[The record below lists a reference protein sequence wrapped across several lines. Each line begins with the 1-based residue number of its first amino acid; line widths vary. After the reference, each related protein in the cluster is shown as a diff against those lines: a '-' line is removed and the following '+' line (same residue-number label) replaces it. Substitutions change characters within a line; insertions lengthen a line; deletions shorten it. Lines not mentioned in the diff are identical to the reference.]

1 MDQFNELFEYTAR
14 QPLTPI
20 LDKFREAVKANANK
34 VKAITALLYNLCTYI
49 NEIEENEAIS
59 TLEDQLLQILPKIKH
74 NKISVINFDRL
85 INSAESF
92 ASDRQIWTDV
102 ISIADSLTQK
112 TSSTLTHPQTS
123 ARPQKPSNLN
133 LMRDVAEP
141 VGYDKKTASL
151 TEALKAELTGNVYK
165 SVGNFWEVHF
175 ESLGC
180 AFLTTR
186 VWESYRDNGQ
196 CGKDNL
202 FSDQMDEAA
211 MRRWFY
217 ALHDRYLSQFL
228 EDAEEPISGEPVV
241 ARSSNDPKVR
251 GRFSYTTAP
260 SQLEGGL
267 SPRKLDFF
275 IENVALPE
283 SDIHEWREV
292 RVVGE
297 FTCSA
302 EQKGEK
308 AHQLM
313 RYVREMFYAQPLRR
327 FVHGFCLHKK
337 HLELWIVDRSGG
349 YSSGEIDVINSQEKL
364 VRALSSYMLMSD
376 EELGLDSFVRYV
388 GQQAYITIPEGDKP
402 LEQIEVVPE
411 PVARPVTIYSRGNTC
426 YQTADGDYLIKFS
439 WGSGTKRSE
448 IDALRLAKEIP
459 GIINLERSGHLY
471 NIETHRKDIDFSSG
485 KRWNMRVWGR
495 ILTTG
500 SESASLDRNEFY
512 LKRGLTV
519 AKLSPFGRP
528 LQSCKSVRE
537 LLVGIRDAILAHRRL
552 RDEARLLHGD
562 VSEGNIILS
571 PNKEGA
577 MEGILI
583 DLDMSSPIENSRKMD
598 EVFAITGTMK
608 YMVLE
613 LLWNIKEN
621 KFTLPQNY
629 RHDLESFFYVLV
641 VGCICYGRE
650 PKSEPKHLEKWFTE
664 SAESNYESK
673 LSDIK
678 QHFDAMILDYFPP
691 AFEGVKK
698 LASNLRKILFGQ
710 DFDRFGIDEST
721 HDLYDPIISAF
732 NETIDE
738 IAEEPLKKIEA
749 TEATKATKT
758 RKTSAMDMPDRRK
771 RQRG

>member
-20 LDKFREAVKANANK
+20 LDKFRENVKINADKSNAIMDLIHDLCKYCNK
-34 VKAITALLYNLCTYI
+34 FKESV
-49 NEIEENEAIS
+49 AIS
-59 TLEDQLLQILPKIKH
+59 TLENQLLQILLKIND
-74 NKISVINFDRL
+74 NKISVIDFDRL

-102 ISIADSLTQK
+102 ISIVNSLTQK
-112 TSSTLTHPQTS
+112 TSSTSTHPQTS
-123 ARPQKPSNLN
+123 AGPQKPSNVN

-141 VGYDKKTASL
+141 VGYNKKTASL
-151 TEALKAELTGNVYK
+151 TEALKAEPIGNVYK
-165 SVGNFWEVHF
+165 SVGNFWEAHF

-180 AFLTTR
+180 ASLTTR
-186 VWESYRDNGQ
+186 FWESYRDNGQ
-196 CGKDNL
+196 CGEDNL

-217 ALHDRYLSQFL
+217 ALHYRYLGQFL
-228 EDAEEPISGEPVV
+228 EDAEELISGGPVV
-241 ARSSNDPKVR
+241 ARSPNDPK
-251 GRFSYTTAP
+251 
-260 SQLEGGL
+260 LEGGL

-275 IENVALPE
+275 IENVALPK

-308 AHQLM
+308 AYQLM
-313 RYVREMFYAQPLRR
+313 SYVREMFYAQALRH
-327 FVHGFCLHKK
+327 FVHGFCLHTK
-337 HLELWIVDRSGG
+337 HLKLWIVDRSGG

-376 EELGLDSFVRYV
+376 EELGLDSIVRYV
-388 GQQAYITIPEGDKP
+388 GQHAYITIPEGDKP

-411 PVARPVTIYSRGNTC
+411 PVARPATIYSRGNTC

-459 GIINLERSGHLY
+459 GVINLERSGHLC

-485 KRWNMRVWGR
+485 KRWDMRVWGR

-537 LLVGIRDAILAHRRL
+537 LLVGIRDATHVHRWL

-571 PNKEGA
+571 PSKEGA
-577 MEGILI
+577 TEGMLI
-583 DLDMSSPIENSRKMD
+583 DLDMSLPIESSRKMD

-608 YMVLE
+608 YMALE
-613 LLWNIKEN
+613 LLWNISEN
-621 KFTLPQNY
+621 NFTLPQNY

-650 PKSEPKHLEKWFTE
+650 PKSEPKHLEAWFNK
-664 SAESNYESK
+664 SVKSNYESK
-673 LSDIK
+673 LSDIT
-678 QHFDAMILDYFPP
+678 QNFDEMILGYFPL

-710 DFDRFGIDEST
+710 TYDRFSIDEST
-721 HDLYDPIISAF
+721 HDLYDPIISAL
-732 NETIDE
+732 NETIYE
-738 IAEEPLKKIEA
+738 IAGKNILEF
-749 TEATKATKT
+749 T
-758 RKTSAMDMPDRRK
+758 
-771 RQRG
+771 